1 MILFEWHLSIIFLLI
16 WKWYYPLLIN
26 TNNDTLWMLH
36 LYLSL
41 YSSICIC
48 ICIPP
53 CFNLFSTS
61 LLRQRSN
68 FIYERG
74 LISRRADSLE
84 LIHNSIWRWHRS
96 ASVFALQDLGLCR
109 FDLLRF
115 YFIARSWFIRL
126 NFFQPSRYINQGPII
141 ETSFQKSAT
150 KETTED
156 ASFTWASFHIE
167 NSSGQ
172 LEAFSQGWW
181 SASQQCWQTLPF

>member
-1 MILFEWHLSIIFLLI
+1 MILSEC
-16 WKWYYPLLIN
+16 
-26 TNNDTLWMLH
+26 
-36 LYLSL
+36 
-41 YSSICIC
+41 SICIC
-48 ICIPP
+48 LCIPP
-53 CFNLFSTS
+53 FVFVFVFNHALIFFSTS

-96 ASVFALQDLGLCR
+96 ASVFALQKYDFVDLICCALII
-109 FDLLRF
+109 

-150 KETTED
+150 KETREGE
-156 ASFTWASFHIE
+156 SFTSASSHIE

-172 LEAFSQGWW
+172 WEAFSQGWW

>member
-1 MILFEWHLSIIFLLI
+1 
-16 WKWYYPLLIN
+16 
-26 TNNDTLWMLH
+26 MLH

-41 YSSICIC
+41 YSSISIG

-68 FIYERG
+68 FIYERA

-115 YFIARSWFIRL
+115 YFNAISWFIRL
-126 NFFQPSRYINQGPII
+126 NFFQPSRYINQSRAHHWLKQVFRSRQPKKQERVIHLRQQILILKTLLGGGRHSPRVDDLPP
-141 ETSFQKSAT
+141 SNVGKLSLS
-150 KETTED
+150 KL
-156 ASFTWASFHIE
+156 
-167 NSSGQ
+167 GQ
-172 LEAFSQGWW
+172 LVPTQPCQRW
-181 SASQQCWQTLPF
+181 STYLSNQLKWFTK

>member
-1 MILFEWHLSIIFLLI
+1 
-16 WKWYYPLLIN
+16 
-26 TNNDTLWMLH
+26 MLH

-41 YSSICIC
+41 YSSISIG

-53 CFNLFSTS
+53 CFNLFFNQFVKTKIKLHLWKS
-61 LLRQRSN
+61 SN
-68 FIYERG
+68 QPPCWFTWT
-74 LISRRADSLE
+74 DSQLNLE
-84 LIHNSIWRWHRS
+84 M
-96 ASVFALQDLGLCR
+96 ASQCQCFRFTDVGLCR

-115 YFIARSWFIRL
+115 YFNARSWFIRL
-126 NFFQPSRYINQGPII
+126 NFFQPSHYINQGPII

-150 KETTED
+150 KEIRED
-156 ASFTWASFHIE
+156 ASFTSADSHIE